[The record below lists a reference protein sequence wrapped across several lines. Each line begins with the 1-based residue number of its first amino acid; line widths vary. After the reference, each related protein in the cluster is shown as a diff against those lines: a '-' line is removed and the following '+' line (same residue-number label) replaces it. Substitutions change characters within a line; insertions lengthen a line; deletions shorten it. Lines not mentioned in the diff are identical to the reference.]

1 MKKYINCTI
10 FLIMFSSSLS
20 LSAESTQHK
29 LPKLTVTQAQG
40 IAIKAV
46 AGEVQLQKLE
56 YEFGRAVYAF
66 VIKTSKNESMEV
78 EVDGNTG
85 KVIEIEKDDGKE

>member
-1 MKKYINCTI
+1 MTKNCVCAI
-10 FLIMFSSSLS
+10 FIIAFSLNS
-20 LSAESTQHK
+20 LSAECGSQEP
-29 LPKLTVTQAQG
+29 LKLTLQEAQK
-40 IAIKAV
+40 IALKAV